1 MPRLTGSSA
10 AVSGLTIVVAGNDAE
25 RFHAALAIAAA
36 NAALGARSR
45 VYLHAAAATLAEQAC
60 PAMHDTRGDG
70 VPTLGELRDEALA
83 IGVEII
89 VCQSGLAVAG
99 ISAET
104 LAEGVATGG
113 LIELLSSLDGDQ
125 LLMA

>member
-1 MPRLTGSSA
+1 MPRVSPG
-10 AVSGLTIVVAGNDAE
+10 AVLAGLTIIVAGNDPE

-45 VYLHAAAATLAEQAC
+45 IYLHAAAAVLADRAS
-60 PAMHDTRGDG
+60 PAMRGSQGDG
-70 VPTLGELRDEALA
+70 VPTLGELLDEALA
-83 IGVEII
+83 IGVAII
-89 VCQSGLAVAG
+89 VCQSGLAAAE

-104 LAEGVATGG
+104 LTSGIATGG
-113 LIELLSSLDGDQ
+113 LIELLSALDGDQ

>member
-1 MPRLTGSSA
+1 MPRLTSPGT
-10 AVSGLTIVVAGNDAE
+10 AVSGLTIIVAGNDAE

-45 VYLHAAAATLAEQAC
+45 IYLHAAAAVLADRAY
-60 PAMHDTRGDG
+60 PTMHERRGDG
-70 VPTLGELRDEALA
+70 VPTLGELLDEALA

-89 VCQSGLAVAG
+89 VCQSGLASAG

-104 LAEGVATGG
+104 LTNGIATGG
-113 LIELLSSLDGDQ
+113 LIELLSTLDGDQ

>member
-1 MPRLTGSSA
+1 VPRLTNSGA
-10 AVSGLTIVVAGNDAE
+10 ALSGLTIVVAGNDAE

-45 VYLHAAAATLAEQAC
+45 IYLHAAAAVLANRAC
-60 PAMHDTRGDG
+60 PAMRGSQGDG
-70 VPTLGELRDEALA
+70 VPTLGELLDEALA

-89 VCQSGLAVAG
+89 VCQSGLAAAG
-99 ISAET
+99 ISADT
-104 LAEGVATGG
+104 LTHGIATGG
-113 LIELLSSLDGDQ
+113 LIELLSTLDGDQ

>member
-1 MPRLTGSSA
+1 VPRLTSPGDGLA
-10 AVSGLTIVVAGNDAE
+10 GLTIVVAGNDPE

-45 VYLHAAAATLAEQAC
+45 IYLHAAAAVLADRAC
-60 PAMHDTRGDG
+60 PAMHGIQADG
-70 VPTLGELRDEALA
+70 VPTLGELLDEALA

-89 VCQSGLAVAG
+89 VCQSGLAAAG

-104 LAEGVATGG
+104 VTNGIATGG
-113 LIELLSSLDGDQ
+113 LIELLSTLAGDQ

>member
-1 MPRLTGSSA
+1 MRGS
-10 AVSGLTIVVAGNDAE
+10 
-25 RFHAALAIAAA
+25 
-36 NAALGARSR
+36 
-45 VYLHAAAATLAEQAC
+45 Q
-60 PAMHDTRGDG
+60 GDG
-70 VPTLGELRDEALA
+70 VPTLGELLDEALA

-104 LAEGVATGG
+104 LNGIATGG
-113 LIELLSSLDGDQ
+113 LIELLSTLDGDQ

>member
-1 MPRLTGSSA
+1 MPLTSPGGA
-10 AVSGLTIVVAGNDAE
+10 ISGLTIVVVGNDPE

-45 VYLHAAAATLAEQAC
+45 IYLHAAAAVLADRAC
-60 PAMHDTRGDG
+60 PAMHGSQGDG
-70 VPTLGELRDEALA
+70 VPTLGELLDEALA
-83 IGVEII
+83 IGVAII
-89 VCQSGLAVAG
+89 VCQSGLAAAE

-104 LAEGVATGG
+104 LTSGIATGG
-113 LIELLSSLDGDQ
+113 LIELLSALDGDQ

>member
-1 MPRLTGSSA
+1 MPRLTGPESA
-10 AVSGLTIVVAGNDAE
+10 IAGLTIVVAGSDAE

-45 VYLHAAAATLAEQAC
+45 IYLHAAAAVLADRAC
-60 PAMHDTRGDG
+60 PAMRGSQADG
-70 VPTLGELRDEALA
+70 VPTLGELLDEALA

-104 LAEGVATGG
+104 LTNGIATGG

>member
-1 MPRLTGSSA
+1 VPRLTTPGVVA
-10 AVSGLTIVVAGNDAE
+10 GLTIVVAGDDPE
-25 RFHAALAIAAA
+25 RFHAALAIGAA

-45 VYLHAAAATLAEQAC
+45 IYLHAAAAVLAERAC
-60 PAMHDTRGDG
+60 PAMHAGRGDG
-70 VPTLGELRDEALA
+70 VPTLGELLDEALA

-89 VCQSGLAVAG
+89 VCQSGLAAAG

-104 LAEGVATGG
+104 LTHGIATGG
-113 LIELLSSLDGDQ
+113 PIELLPGLDGAQ

>member
-1 MPRLTGSSA
+1 VPRLSPGA
-10 AVSGLTIVVAGNDAE
+10 APAGLTIIVAGNDPE

-45 VYLHAAAATLAEQAC
+45 IYLHAAAAVLADRGC
-60 PAMHDTRGDG
+60 PAMHASQGEG
-70 VPTLGELRDEALA
+70 VPTLGELLDEALA

-99 ISAET
+99 ISAEALT
-104 LAEGVATGG
+104 NGITTGG
-113 LIELLSSLDGDQ
+113 LIELLSTLDGDQ

>member
-1 MPRLTGSSA
+1 MSRLTSRGDGLA
-10 AVSGLTIVVAGNDAE
+10 GLTIIVAGNDPG

-45 VYLHAAAATLAEQAC
+45 IYLHAAAAVLADPKCAT
-60 PAMHDTRGDG
+60 MHDSQGNG
-70 VPTLGELRDEALA
+70 VPTLSELLDEALA

-89 VCQSGLAVAG
+89 VCQSGLASAG

-104 LAEGVATGG
+104 LTNGIATGG
-113 LIELLSSLDGDQ
+113 LIELLSTLDGDQ